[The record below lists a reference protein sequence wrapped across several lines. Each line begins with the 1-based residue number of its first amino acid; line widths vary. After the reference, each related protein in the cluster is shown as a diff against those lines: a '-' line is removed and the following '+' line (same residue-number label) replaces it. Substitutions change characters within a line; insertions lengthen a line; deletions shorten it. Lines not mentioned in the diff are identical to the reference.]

1 MLATIGTRPRVNRS
15 RRVRL
20 GAPLEVLRPSPR
32 EALRPRSPPARPG
45 PLARFDRRQVAGVL
59 AAGALG
65 ALTGASG
72 AAALASPRPIA
83 RVSAGPA
90 LGDVG
95 TRSIAF
101 HGDRQAGIVTPA
113 GPQAHACVAAFD
125 LVDGVSR
132 AALADLLRR
141 WSVAAEALTAGRPLG
156 HTDDFVV
163 AGLGPAALTITVG
176 FGPSLFG
183 KARLAR
189 SARPDALAPLPPFAG
204 QQLDQARSDGD
215 LGVVV
220 AADDPVVVS
229 HAARVL
235 LAAGRRHGDGPVATA
250 WLQRRTRC
258 GPSDVT
264 GRNLMGQV
272 DGTNNPKPS
281 EPDFA
286 AKVFA
291 QGPAGWR
298 VGHTW

>member
-1 MLATIGTRPRVNRS
+1 M
-15 RRVRL
+15 
-20 GAPLEVLRPSPR
+20 
-32 EALRPRSPPARPG
+32 
-45 PLARFDRRQVAGVL
+45 L

-183 KARLAR
+183 QAGLAR
-189 SARPDALAPLPPFAG
+189 SARPEALAPLPPFAG

-215 LGVVV
+215 LGVVI

-235 LAAGRRHGDGPVATA
+235 GRLAGGTATA
-250 WLQRRTRC
+250 RWQLRGFNAARGA

-291 QGPAGWR
+291 RDQPGWR